1 MTKGFLTT
9 HILDTSSGMPA
20 AGVRIS
26 LYQKKD
32 GQLIHKADAMTNK
45 DGRTDSPILP
55 ESDFTAGEYQLVF
68 YAGDYFDSQGLSL
81 PKPKFLDEVI
91 ISFGMA
97 DASSHYHVPLLLS
110 PFGYSTYR
118 GS

>member
-1 MTKGFLTT
+1 MPQGFLTT
-9 HILDTSSGMPA
+9 HILDTSSGKPA

-26 LYQKKD
+26 LFQKVN
-32 GQLIHKADAMTNK
+32 GALIHKADALTND

-55 ESDFTAGEYQLVF
+55 PSAFEAGEYQLIF
-68 YAGDYFDSQGLSL
+68 YAGDYFDAQGLDL
-81 PKPKFLDEVI
+81 PEPKFLDEVI